1 MDGRRD
7 AQFNRTIP
15 VRSEPT
21 KVVEHHMVRPPT
33 YKLCFSTPASY
44 NKSCQRDRAKVRQ
57 YKPMPID
64 LKHILKDLYSQRE
77 RLDHVIASLEALH
90 KGTTA
95 ELPGRKKSNRGRK
108 SMGADER
115 LEVSERMRKYWE
127 ARRKKKI
134 LAAG

>member
-1 MDGRRD
+1 
-7 AQFNRTIP
+7 
-15 VRSEPT
+15 
-21 KVVEHHMVRPPT
+21 
-33 YKLCFSTPASY
+33 
-44 NKSCQRDRAKVRQ
+44 
-57 YKPMPID
+57 MPID